1 MTTERYL
8 AHLEA
13 LDSHAAHL
21 LESIPDAEAFDD
33 ETRAHARRRLREIRA
48 QINPLLVALRSRTD
62 VDAGDHRSRADAD
75 DPPPE

>member
-8 AHLEA
+8 DHLEA
-13 LDSHAAHL
+13 LDTRAAFL

-48 QINPLLVALRSRTD
+48 QINPLLVTLRSRTD
-62 VDAGDHRSRADAD
+62 GDAGDHRSRADAD